1 MRRVS
6 DTMSPLRKRPHSRV
20 VLERHLWSYS
30 RGTTCRRTIRQ
41 RTPLASGRA
50 HSKPTSVGW
59 SRHQSGH
66 RSRADSVVC
75 ALGLDGVAEGDCAG
89 YKRDEPGAEP
99 RLAVPAPV
107 TRQSPD
113 RLLAAGKCD
122 RVNRG
127 HDAAV
132 AHHSRA
138 ELQVSDPRGR
148 PGTFGEW
155 LLAVDDDVGSE
166 PHNVQS
172 LAGSGAGQAP
182 RCSLWPHLALWA
194 F

>member
-138 ELQVSDPRGR
+138 ELQVSDPQGR
-148 PGTFGEW
+148 H
-155 LLAVDDDVGSE
+155 ASSANGSS
-166 PHNVQS
+166 PSMTTLGRNRTTSKAS
-172 LAGSGAGQAP
+172 LAPGPDRHHAAHCG
-182 RCSLWPHLALWA
+182 
-194 F
+194 